1 MDEQLT
7 KLIGT
12 PKKKVLGFKGIG
24 TGTRAICPNYETL
37 GMVGS
42 RVQYLS

>member
-12 PKKKVLGFKGIG
+12 PEKKRVSKGIG
-24 TGTRAICPNYETL
+24 TGTWAVCPNYETL